1 MNKLLMA
8 TLLET
13 EYLRALSC
21 GRPKHGRC
29 DDFSLKHP
37 KMLLSQ
43 RAKIFSP
50 FAALTGFEEAI
61 DEKVRPYVE
70 KRELNDEEQAALET
84 ALSRLHDLAKNL
96 RMAKENLAAATVTFF
111 VPCADENHEA
121 YGRGGSYERYT
132 GTVWKV
138 DPILTK
144 SLLIGDRT
152 IEFSELAEIVIQE
165 DP

>member
-70 KRELNDEEQAALET
+70 KRELNDEEAALET
-84 ALSRLHDLAKNL
+84 ALSRLHDLTKNL
-96 RMAKENLAAATVTFF
+96 RMAKENLVAATVTFF

>member
-1 MNKLLMA
+1 MDN
-8 TLLET
+8 
-13 EYLRALSC
+13 EYRRALSR

-50 FAALTGFEEAI
+50 FAALKGFEEAI
-61 DEKVRPYVE
+61 DEKIQVYAE
-70 KRELNDEEQAALET
+70 KRELNDEEQEALEAAL
-84 ALSRLHDLAKNL
+84 LRLHELTKNL
-96 RMAKENLAAATVTFF
+96 RMAKENRVTATVTWF

-121 YGRGGSYERYT
+121 YGRGGTYERYT

-165 DP
+165 GP

>member
-1 MNKLLMA
+1 MDILDN
-8 TLLET
+8 
-13 EYLRALSC
+13 EYRRALSR

-37 KMLLSQ
+37 RMLLSQ

-50 FAALTGFEEAI
+50 FAALKGFEDAI
-61 DEKVRPYVE
+61 DEKVQVYVE
-70 KRELNDEEQAALET
+70 KRELNDEEQEALET
-84 ALSRLHDLAKNL
+84 ALSRLHDLTANL
-96 RMAKENLAAATVTFF
+96 RAAKENRITATVTWF

-121 YGRGGSYERYT
+121 YGHGGSYERYT
-132 GTVWKV
+132 GTVWKI

-165 DP
+165 DS

>member
-1 MNKLLMA
+1 MDN
-8 TLLET
+8 
-13 EYLRALSC
+13 EYRRALSH

-37 KMLLSQ
+37 KMQLSQ

-61 DEKVRPYVE
+61 DEKVQVYVE
-70 KRELNDEEQAALET
+70 KREPNDEEQAALEA
-84 ALSRLHDLAKNL
+84 ALLRLHELTKNL
-96 RMAKENLAAATVTFF
+96 RAAKENQVTARVTCFI
-111 VPCADENHEA
+111 PCADENHEA
-121 YGRGGSYERYT
+121 YGRGGSYESYT

-152 IEFSELAEIVIQE
+152 IEFSEIAEIVILE

>member
-84 ALSRLHDLAKNL
+84 ALSRLHNLTKNL
-96 RMAKENLAAATVTFF
+96 RMAKENLVAATVTFF

>member
-13 EYLRALSC
+13 KYLRALSC

-84 ALSRLHDLAKNL
+84 ALSRLHDLTKNL
-96 RMAKENLAAATVTFF
+96 RMAKENLVAATVTFF

>member
-43 RAKIFSP
+43 RAKIFSS

-84 ALSRLHDLAKNL
+84 ALSRLHDLTKNL
-96 RMAKENLAAATVTFF
+96 RMAKENLVAATVTFF

>member
-1 MNKLLMA
+1 M
-8 TLLET
+8 ET
-13 EYLRALSC
+13 EYLRALSR

-50 FAALTGFEEAI
+50 FAALKGFEEAI
-61 DEKVRPYVE
+61 DEKVQRYVE
-70 KRELNDEEQAALET
+70 KRELNDEEQEALEAAL
-84 ALSRLHDLAKNL
+84 ARLHDLTKNL
-96 RMAKENLAAATVTFF
+96 RAAKENQVTATATWF

-121 YGRGGSYERYT
+121 YGRGGCYERYT

-138 DPILTK
+138 DPVLTK

>member
-43 RAKIFSP
+43 RAKILSP

-84 ALSRLHDLAKNL
+84 ALSRLHDLTKNL
-96 RMAKENLAAATVTFF
+96 RMAKENLVAATVTFF

>member
-1 MNKLLMA
+1 M
-8 TLLET
+8 
-13 EYLRALSC
+13 
-21 GRPKHGRC
+21 
-29 DDFSLKHP
+29 
-37 KMLLSQ
+37 SQ

-50 FAALTGFEEAI
+50 FAALKGFEDAI
-61 DEKVRPYVE
+61 DEKVQVYVE
-70 KRELNDEEQAALET
+70 KRELNDEEQEALET
-84 ALSRLHDLAKNL
+84 ALSRLHDLTANL
-96 RMAKENLAAATVTFF
+96 RSAKENRITATVTWF

-121 YGRGGSYERYT
+121 YGHGGSYERYT
-132 GTVWKV
+132 GTVWKI

>member
-84 ALSRLHDLAKNL
+84 ALSRLHDLTKNL
-96 RMAKENLAAATVTFF
+96 RMAKKNLVAATVTFF

>member
-37 KMLLSQ
+37 RMLLSQ

-50 FAALTGFEEAI
+50 FAALKGFEEAI
-61 DEKVRPYVE
+61 DEKVQVYVE
-70 KRELNDEEQAALET
+70 KRELNDEEQKALET
-84 ALSRLHDLAKNL
+84 ALLRLHDLTANL
-96 RMAKENLAAATVTFF
+96 RMAKENHVTATVTWF

-144 SLLIGDRT
+144 SLLVGDRT
-152 IEFSELAEIVIQE
+152 IEFFELADIVIQE
-165 DP
+165 DS

>member
-61 DEKVRPYVE
+61 DKKVRPYVE

-84 ALSRLHDLAKNL
+84 ALSRLHDLTKNL
-96 RMAKENLAAATVTFF
+96 RMAKENLVAATVTFF

-121 YGRGGSYERYT
+121 YGRGGNYERYT

>member
-1 MNKLLMA
+1 MDN
-8 TLLET
+8 
-13 EYLRALSC
+13 EYRRALSH

-37 KMLLSQ
+37 KMQLSQ

-50 FAALTGFEEAI
+50 FAALKGFEEAI
-61 DEKVRPYVE
+61 DEKVQVYVE
-70 KRELNDEEQAALET
+70 KRELNDEEQAALEA
-84 ALSRLHDLAKNL
+84 ALLRLHELTKNL
-96 RMAKENLAAATVTFF
+96 RAAKENQVTATVTWF

-121 YGRGGSYERYT
+121 YGRGGSYETYT

-165 DP
+165 DS

>member
-70 KRELNDEEQAALET
+70 KRELNDEEQAALDT
-84 ALSRLHDLAKNL
+84 ALSRLHDLTKNL
-96 RMAKENLAAATVTFF
+96 RMAKENLVAATVTFF

-152 IEFSELAEIVIQE
+152 IEFTELAEIVIQE

>member
-84 ALSRLHDLAKNL
+84 ALSRLHDLTKNL
-96 RMAKENLAAATVTFF
+96 RMAKENLVAATVTFF

-144 SLLIGDRT
+144 SLLIGDRS
-152 IEFSELAEIVIQE
+152 IEFSELAKIVIQE
-165 DP
+165 DS

>member
-1 MNKLLMA
+1 MNKMLMA

-84 ALSRLHDLAKNL
+84 ALSRLHDLTKNL

>member
-1 MNKLLMA
+1 
-8 TLLET
+8 LE
-13 EYLRALSC
+13 ERYRSALSR
-21 GRPKHGRC
+21 GRPKHGCC

-50 FAALTGFEEAI
+50 FAALKGFEEAI
-61 DEKVRPYVE
+61 DEKVQVYVE
-70 KRELNDEEQAALET
+70 KRELNDEEQEALES
-84 ALSRLHDLAKNL
+84 ALSRLHDLTRNL
-96 RMAKENLAAATVTFF
+96 RTAKENRVTAAVTFF

-121 YGRGGSYERYT
+121 YGRGGSYEHYT

-138 DPILTK
+138 DPVLTK

>member
-61 DEKVRPYVE
+61 DEKVRPYVA

-84 ALSRLHDLAKNL
+84 ALSRLHDLTKNL
-96 RMAKENLAAATVTFF
+96 RMAKENLVAATVTFF

>member
-1 MNKLLMA
+1 M
-8 TLLET
+8 E
-13 EYLRALSC
+13 ERYRSALSR

-50 FAALTGFEEAI
+50 FAALKGFEEAI
-61 DEKVRPYVE
+61 DEKVQVYVE
-70 KRELNDEEQAALET
+70 KRELNDEEQEALES
-84 ALSRLHDLAKNL
+84 ALSRLHALTRNL
-96 RMAKENLAAATVTFF
+96 RTAKENRVTAAVTFF

-121 YGRGGSYERYT
+121 YGRGGSYEHYT

-138 DPILTK
+138 DPVLTK

>member
-1 MNKLLMA
+1 MDI
-8 TLLET
+8 LEN
-13 EYLRALSC
+13 EYRSALSH

-37 KMLLSQ
+37 KMQLSQ

-50 FAALTGFEEAI
+50 FAALKGFEEAI
-61 DEKVRPYVE
+61 DEKVQVYVE
-70 KRELNDEEQAALET
+70 KREPNDEEQAALEA
-84 ALSRLHDLAKNL
+84 ALLRLHELTKNL
-96 RMAKENLAAATVTFF
+96 RAAKENQVTATVTWF

-121 YGRGGSYERYT
+121 YGRGGSYETYT

-138 DPILTK
+138 DPILAK

-165 DP
+165 DS

>member
-61 DEKVRPYVE
+61 NEKIRPYVE

-84 ALSRLHDLAKNL
+84 ALSRLHDLTKNL
-96 RMAKENLAAATVTFF
+96 RMAKENLVAATVTFF

-165 DP
+165 DS

>member
-1 MNKLLMA
+1 MA
-8 TLLET
+8 TRLEN
-13 EYLRALSC
+13 EYQRALSR
-21 GRPKHGRC
+21 GRPKHSRC

-37 KMLLSQ
+37 RMQLSQ

-50 FAALTGFEEAI
+50 FSALTGFEEAI
-61 DEKVRPYVE
+61 EEKVQVYVE
-70 KRELNDEEQAALET
+70 KRELNDEEQEALEAAL
-84 ALSRLHDLAKNL
+84 LRLHDLTKNL
-96 RMAKENLAAATVTFF
+96 RMAKENRVTAAVTFF
-111 VPCADENHEA
+111 VPCADANHEA
-121 YGRGGSYERYT
+121 YGRGGCYERYT

-165 DP
+165 DS

>member
-1 MNKLLMA
+1 
-8 TLLET
+8 
-13 EYLRALSC
+13 
-21 GRPKHGRC
+21 
-29 DDFSLKHP
+29 
-37 KMLLSQ
+37 MLLSQ

-50 FAALTGFEEAI
+50 FAALKGFEETI
-61 DEKVRPYVE
+61 DEKVHVYAE
-70 KRELNDEEQAALET
+70 KRELNDEEQEALET
-84 ALSRLHDLAKNL
+84 ALAKLHDLTKNL
-96 RMAKENLAAATVTFF
+96 RMAKENRVTAAVTFF

-121 YGRGGSYERYT
+121 YGHGGTYERYT

-165 DP
+165 DS

>member
-1 MNKLLMA
+1 MDN
-8 TLLET
+8 
-13 EYLRALSC
+13 EYRRALSH

-37 KMLLSQ
+37 RMHLSQ

-50 FAALTGFEEAI
+50 FAALKGFEEAI
-61 DEKVRPYVE
+61 DEKVQVYVE
-70 KRELNDEEQAALET
+70 KRELNDEEQAALEA
-84 ALSRLHDLAKNL
+84 ALLRLHELTKNL
-96 RMAKENLAAATVTFF
+96 RMAKENQVTATVTWF

-121 YGRGGSYERYT
+121 YGRGGSYETYT

-138 DPILTK
+138 DPILAK

-165 DP
+165 DS

>member
-1 MNKLLMA
+1 MDN
-8 TLLET
+8 
-13 EYLRALSC
+13 EYRRALSH

-37 KMLLSQ
+37 RMLLSQ

-50 FAALTGFEEAI
+50 FAALKGFEDAI
-61 DEKVRPYVE
+61 DEKVQVYVE
-70 KRELNDEEQAALET
+70 KRELNDEEQEALET
-84 ALSRLHDLAKNL
+84 ALSRLHDLTANL
-96 RMAKENLAAATVTFF
+96 RAAKENRITATVTWF

>member
-1 MNKLLMA
+1 M
-8 TLLET
+8 T
-13 EYLRALSC
+13 EERYRSALSR
-21 GRPKHGRC
+21 GRPKHELF

-37 KMLLSQ
+37 RMPLSQ

-50 FAALTGFEEAI
+50 FAALKGFEEAI
-61 DEKVRPYVE
+61 DEKVQVYVE
-70 KRELNDEEQAALET
+70 KRELNDEEQEALEA
-84 ALSRLHDLAKNL
+84 ALSRLHDLTKNL
-96 RMAKENLAAATVTFF
+96 RSAKENHITAAVTFF
-111 VPCADENHEA
+111 VPCTDENHEA

-165 DP
+165 DS

>member
-84 ALSRLHDLAKNL
+84 ALSRLHDLTKNL
-96 RMAKENLAAATVTFF
+96 RMAKENHVTAKVTWF
-111 VPCADENHEA
+111 VPSAAENHEA